1 MSIRTRAHRAAA
13 LVAGGALVASGLG
26 FAGPAPV
33 AHAADVPAPEATA
46 AAAWLDGQLVDG
58 LLSGDV
64 SRTMDFGLSLL
75 ASGTDTPELLAEI
88 NAGIDAGVD
97 AYISGAFSPNAANAK
112 AAYYYQLVGMDATA
126 FTAELEADVDDTG
139 RIEVPTAGDFVYAQV
154 WAVLALQ
161 QAGSPEAGPA
171 KNALLATQCTTG
183 ADIGSWGYSCEGGA
197 DYDYTA
203 YSILALLPFDEDPA
217 ASAAIDSAIA
227 WLKSETSADGGIGM
241 SDWTPNN
248 TNSTGLLAWAL
259 GEAGESAA
267 AAKSAAW
274 VARHQFVQLP
284 GCLAELD
291 PEPGAIGYDSTALA
305 NARADGGIAAPD
317 RSQWTLAS
325 AQALA
330 ALGYLATPA
339 VGTVTGPTGYVRAGA
354 NATLKVSGL
363 RAGQPACLTG
373 FGNVARVSGPGSTA
387 FGLPPTT
394 GNRVVVLRWID
405 GSATTTIKA
414 LGAKTFSPRVASAR
428 VRRGGLQT
436 VRVTGLARWERFS
449 VRYAGR
455 TVRSGTATS
464 TGVARATFRVGRVKG
479 LKSVVVLGQFS
490 NRRGSTTFRVVR

>member
-88 NAGIDAGVD
+88 NAGIDAGAD
-97 AYISGAFSPNAANAK
+97 AYIANNWAPNAANAK
-112 AAYYYQLVGMDATA
+112 VAYYFQLAGLDASA
-126 FTAELEADVDDTG
+126 YLAELATDVDDTTG
-139 RIEVPTAGDFVYAQV
+139 EIDGGTPYSQA
-154 WAVLALQ
+154 WAVLALKL
-161 QAGSPEAGPA
+161 ANNGEAEAA
-171 KNALLATQCTTG
+171 KNALIADQCDHG
-183 ADIGSWGYSCEGGA
+183 GWSYSCEVA
-197 DYDYTA
+197 DPDITA
-203 YSILALLPFDEDPA
+203 YSVLALLPFDDQVEDADAIA
-217 ASAAIDSAIA
+217 ASDRAID
-227 WLKSETSADGGIGM
+227 WLKSEQGADGGVVANGVA
-241 SDWTPNN
+241 NA
-248 TNSTGLLAWAL
+248 NSTGVTAWAL

-373 FGNVARVSGPGSTA
+373 FGNVTRVSGPGSTA

-405 GSATTTIKA
+405 GSTTTTIKA

-464 TGVARATFRVGRVKG
+464 TGIARATFRVGRVKG
-479 LKSVVVLGQFS
+479 LKSIVVLGQFS